1 MNLTGRLAL
10 GTIAVAVCTLV
21 VLLWGSEHA
30 LRADLEVVEH
40 ARLTREAQGIAGAL
54 SADQSS
60 WPDEIARM
68 SAQTGHR
75 VALRSAER
83 LVVATDSLRSGG
95 FLTASVPGGPGTVEV
110 SASVRHIDDAV
121 LRVRDSTINAAIFA
135 VLVALLLAVVVGRSL
150 ASPLLEISRA
160 ARSIAG
166 GAPPRFP
173 HSRIAEVDTL
183 VAALREMHAQLGSRF
198 TALEREKA
206 ETAAIVESMVE
217 GIISTD
223 SRGAI
228 VTANA
233 TARRL
238 LGYQDGAPIPHLA
251 TIFRVK
257 SARDAVERVLKGD
270 SIVDREV
277 ELRGAV
283 FTMNARPLPGG
294 GAVVVLHDLTDVRR
308 LETVRRD
315 FVANVSH
322 ELKTPLTSIA
332 GYAETLTDE
341 DIAPEARQRFVE
353 TILAN
358 ARRMHNLV
366 DDLLDLS
373 RIESGRWI
381 PNPTRGDAATMVREA
396 WSGFAD
402 RAAHRRI
409 DFALEVGPDADQV
422 TADSDAV
429 HHVLCNLFDN
439 ALRHLSDRGRV
450 RVDATRVDGGVSL
463 AVGDTG
469 SGIAPEHLPRIFER
483 FYRVDPS
490 RSRDQGGTGLGLA
503 IVKHMVEAHGGTVA
517 ITSTVREGTT
527 VTAWFP
533 DQPGI
538 TSDVTRS

>member
-1 MNLTGRLAL
+1 MNLTGRLVL
-10 GTIAVAVCTLV
+10 GTFAVVVCTLV
-21 VLLWGSEHA
+21 VLLWGSERA
-30 LRADLEVVEH
+30 LRADLEVVEL
-40 ARLTREAQGIAGAL
+40 ARLTREAQGISGAL
-54 SADQSS
+54 SADTSR
-60 WPDEIARM
+60 WAAEVAEM

-75 VALRSAER
+75 VALRSGDR
-83 LVVATDSLRSGG
+83 LVVATDSLRSGA
-95 FLTASVPGGPGTVEV
+95 FLTASAPGGPGTVEV
-110 SASVRHIDDAV
+110 SATVRYIDDAV
-121 LRVRDSTINAAIFA
+121 RRARDSTISAAVIA
-135 VLVALLLAVVVGRSL
+135 LLVALLLAGIAGRSV

-160 ARSIAG
+160 AHSIAG

-173 HSRIAEVDTL
+173 RSRIAEVDKV
-183 VAALREMHAQLGSRF
+183 VAALRDMHAQLGSRF

-223 SRGAI
+223 ARGAI

-238 LGYQDGAPIPHLA
+238 LGYQAAAAMPHLA

-257 SARDAVERVLKGD
+257 AARDAVDRVLLGD
-270 SIVDREV
+270 SIIDREV

-294 GAVVVLHDLTDVRR
+294 GAVVVLHDLTEVRR

-341 DIAPEARQRFVE
+341 DIAPEARQRFVG

-358 ARRMHNLV
+358 ARRMQHLV

-373 RIESGRWI
+373 RIESGRWT
-381 PNPTRGDAATMVREA
+381 PNATRGHAATIVREA

-402 RAAHRRI
+402 RAAHREI
-409 DFALEVGPDADQV
+409 QFALEVGADADQL
-422 TADSDAV
+422 TADGDAV

-439 ALRHLSDRGRV
+439 ALRHLNDGGTV
-450 RVDATRVDGGVSL
+450 RVETTRVDGGVSL
-463 AVGDTG
+463 AVTDTG

-490 RSRDQGGTGLGLA
+490 RAREQGGTGLGLA
-503 IVKHMVEAHGGTVA
+503 IVKHMVEAHGGGVA
-517 ITSTVREGTT
+517 IRSTVRMGTT

-533 DQPGI
+533 DRPGA
-538 TSDVTRS
+538 TPGVTTP

>member
-1 MNLTGRLAL
+1 MNLTGRLIL
-10 GTIAVAVCTLV
+10 GTLAVVVCTLV

-30 LRADLEVVEH
+30 LRSDLEVVER

-54 SADQSS
+54 SADPAE
-60 WPDEIARM
+60 WAGEIVSM

-75 VALRSAER
+75 VTLRAGDR
-83 LVVATDSLRSGG
+83 VIAATDSLRSGA
-95 FLTASVPGGPGTVEV
+95 FLTAGAPGGPGMVEV
-110 SASVRHIDDAV
+110 SAAARHIDDAV
-121 LRVRDSTINAAIFA
+121 KRARDSTINAAVIA
-135 VLVALLLAVVVGRSL
+135 LLVALLLAFVAGRSV

-160 ARSIAG
+160 AHSIAG

-173 HSRIAEVDTL
+173 RSRIAEVDAL
-183 VAALREMHAQLGSRF
+183 VAALRDMHAQLGSRF

-206 ETAAIVESMVE
+206 ETAAIVEAMVE

-238 LGYQDGAPIPHLA
+238 LGYQAAAAMPHLA
-251 TIFRVK
+251 TVFRVK
-257 SARDAVERVLKGD
+257 AARDAVDRVLQGY

-294 GAVVVLHDLTDVRR
+294 GAVIVLHDLTEVRR

-341 DIAPEARQRFVE
+341 DILPESRQKFVG

-358 ARRMHNLV
+358 ARRMQHLV

-381 PNPTRGDAATMVREA
+381 PNATRGDAATMVREA

-402 RAAHRRI
+402 RAAHRDIR
-409 DFALEVGPDADQV
+409 FTLEVGPDADHL

-439 ALRHLSDRGRV
+439 AMRHLGDAGTV
-450 RVDATRVDGGVSL
+450 RVATTRVDGGVSL
-463 AVGDTG
+463 DVADTG

-517 ITSTVREGTT
+517 ITSTVRAGTT

-533 DQPGI
+533 DRPGV
-538 TSDVTRS
+538 TSDVTGS